1 MPLRSPK
8 MYSFIFGFQR
18 RGWGPKGAPAS
29 SSSFMVKVATGRL
42 LAFRPLEA
50 LARALLAVLL
60 ALLHPRVAGEEAALA
75 ELGFQLGIR
84 HHQGP
89 GQPQAHRARL
99 AGAAAAGDAD
109 FGVEL
114 VGGADKPQR
123 LAGMLPPGGARKELF
138 QLAAVHPDA
147 AAARAD
153 VDAGHRSLAAPRA
166 VKGSRANGGRRG
178 RRRLSDGFGGGDF
191 GGRARGF
198 LVAHWL

>member
-18 RGWGPKGAPAS
+18 RVWWPKGTPAS
-29 SSSFMVKVATGRL
+29 SSSFMVKVATGPPLL

-50 LARALLAVLL
+50 LARPLLAVLL

-114 VGGADKPQR
+114 VGGADQPQR
-123 LAGMLPPGGARKELF
+123 LPGMRPPGGGREGNF
-138 QLAAVHPDA
+138 QRAGGHP
-147 AAARAD
+147 
-153 VDAGHRSLAAPRA
+153 G
-166 VKGSRANGGRRG
+166 
-178 RRRLSDGFGGGDF
+178 
-191 GGRARGF
+191 
-198 LVAHWL
+198 